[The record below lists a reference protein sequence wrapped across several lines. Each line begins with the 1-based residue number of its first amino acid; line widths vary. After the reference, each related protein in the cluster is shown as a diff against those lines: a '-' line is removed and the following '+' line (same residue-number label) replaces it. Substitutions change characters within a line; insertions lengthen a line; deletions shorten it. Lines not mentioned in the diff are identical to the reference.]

1 MTEPRMKSHRR
12 IPIQAHHCYVAMAAL
27 LLSVL
32 FQLCLPHDSAAS
44 EPVSARYLG
53 VSGDTVRLRLTIS
66 SPAPQNM
73 ILEQYLPPGAQLVSA
88 SPSARQIRN
97 SSVVKW
103 LFKHISAGSI
113 DVSMQVT
120 PPSAARNVSGTLRY
134 RLPGGEM
141 RELRISR

>member
-1 MTEPRMKSHRR
+1 MTERTMKLHRR
-12 IPIQAHHCYVAMAAL
+12 IPVQVHHGHIAIAAVL
-27 LLSVL
+27 LLFFTLLCCPPASV
-32 FQLCLPHDSAAS
+32 AS

-66 SPAPQNM
+66 EPAPQSL

-88 SPSARQIRN
+88 SPSARQVRN

-113 DVSMQVT
+113 DVSMQVA
-120 PPSAARNVSGTLRY
+120 PPSAARSVSGTLRY
-134 RLPGGEM
+134 RLPDGGM
-141 RELRISR
+141 RELRITR